1 MLTGLW
7 LREAATE
14 MLEAR
19 AVPTSE
25 CKKDGCK
32 GTQPCIFRQPPEGIL
47 CGCPVMSLV
56 PSQQGLT
63 VIKNW
68 LSDVQCILFN
78 EAEQT
83 GIHFITVSVKTTK
96 LFKSLTLKNSK
107 LQFPR
112 KLTFFSDN
120 ADW

>member
-1 MLTGLW
+1 
-7 LREAATE
+7 
-14 MLEAR
+14 
-19 AVPTSE
+19 
-25 CKKDGCK
+25 
-32 GTQPCIFRQPPEGIL
+32 
-47 CGCPVMSLV
+47 MSHV

-96 LFKSLTLKNSK
+96 LFKSLTLKNLK

-112 KLTFFSDN
+112 KLTFFLIMQIGELLIQMQSLDIVMEPDSTTGQSFQSN
-120 ADW
+120 GEADGTR

>member
-1 MLTGLW
+1 
-7 LREAATE
+7 
-14 MLEAR
+14 
-19 AVPTSE
+19 
-25 CKKDGCK
+25 
-32 GTQPCIFRQPPEGIL
+32 
-47 CGCPVMSLV
+47 MSQV

-112 KLTFFSDN
+112 KLTFFFLTMQIGELLIQMQSLDIVMEPN
-120 ADW
+120 STTGQSFQSNGGAAGTR